1 MTDEYA
7 ITIKNKR
14 IFDFVKNNPDIDL
27 ETLNLLMIDFIEK
40 INTNMNKTL
49 INTINKEILNSVKQL
64 ESKLQYENS
73 KYVENIKTTIE
84 LNSNKETEKIN
95 TLLSK
100 NTQEFS
106 EKLNNFTST
115 SHDKF
120 KDSLNQINS
129 STINELKD
137 HISKNSGSK
146 EFMHTFETK
155 LQDIQKPMYSF
166 FNTQQEQLIKKL
178 AENDCDKSKQ
188 DTVMTQLTD
197 FLNKWKNSSTHK
209 GNYGQNML
217 EGVLNSA
224 YPSAEVVNTSGFK
237 ASGDFILKRE
247 SKPTIMVENKDYK
260 SNVNNEEV
268 KKFVRDVNEQQTHG
282 IFLSQASGIIS
293 KNNYQIDIC
302 EGKILVYLH
311 NVEYNPDIIKS
322 AINIIDNLAYKVEVI
337 ENDEGETIS
346 KEIIDGINSDF
357 QIFLNKK
364 QTALNTAKDI
374 QKRLITQIEELAFPS
389 LADWLDNKGV
399 STTTCTFECDVCKMV
414 FANKRAL
421 ASHKKV
427 HKNVEIKNVVI
438 DTT

>member
-64 ESKLQYENS
+64 ETKLQDANS

-247 SKPTIMVENKDYK
+247 SKPTILVENKDYK

>member
-95 TLLSK
+95 ALLSK

-247 SKPTIMVENKDYK
+247 SKPTILVENKDYK

>member
-64 ESKLQYENS
+64 ESKLQYENN

-95 TLLSK
+95 ALLSK

-247 SKPTIMVENKDYK
+247 SKPTILVENKDYK

>member
-95 TLLSK
+95 ALLSK

-106 EKLNNFTST
+106 EKLNNFSST

-188 DTVMTQLTD
+188 DTVITQLTD

-247 SKPTIMVENKDYK
+247 SKPTILVENKDYK

>member
-1 MTDEYA
+1 MSENYA

-95 TLLSK
+95 ALLSK

>member
-1 MTDEYA
+1 MTNEHN
-7 ITIKNKR
+7 ITINNKR

-64 ESKLQYENS
+64 ETKLQDANS
-73 KYVENIKTTIE
+73 KYVENIKTTIQI
-84 LNSNKETEKIN
+84 NSNKETEKIT

-120 KDSLNQINS
+120 KDSLNQINN

-146 EFMHTFETK
+146 EFIDTFETK

-166 FNTQQEQLIKKL
+166 FNTQQEKLIKKL
-178 AENDCDKSKQ
+178 TENDSDKSKQ
-188 DTVMTQLTD
+188 DDVMSNLKE
-197 FLNKWKNSSTHK
+197 FLNKWTNSSTHK

-217 EGVLNSA
+217 EGVLISA
-224 YPSAEVVNTSGFK
+224 YPSAEIVNTSGTK
-237 ASGDFILKRE
+237 ASGDFMLKRD
-247 SKPTIMVENKDYK
+247 SKPNILVENKDYK
-260 SNVNNEEV
+260 SNVNADEV
-268 KKFVRDVNEQQTHG
+268 KKFVRDINEQQTHG
-282 IFLSQASGIIS
+282 IFLSQASGITS
-293 KNNYQIDIC
+293 KNNYHIDIC
-302 EGKILVYLH
+302 EGKVLVYVH

-322 AINIIDNLAYKVEVI
+322 AVNIIDNLAYKVEVI

-346 KEIIDGINSDF
+346 KEIIDGINYDF

-389 LADWLDNKGV
+389 LAEWLDNKGV

-427 HKNVEIKNVVI
+427 HKNVETKNVVI

>member
-95 TLLSK
+95 ALLSK

-106 EKLNNFTST
+106 EKLNNFTCT

-247 SKPTIMVENKDYK
+247 SKPTILVENKDYK

>member
-64 ESKLQYENS
+64 ESKLQYENN

-95 TLLSK
+95 ALLSK

-106 EKLNNFTST
+106 EKLNNFSST

-188 DTVMTQLTD
+188 DTVITQLTD

-247 SKPTIMVENKDYK
+247 SKPTILVENKDYK

>member
-1 MTDEYA
+1 MSENYA
-7 ITIKNKR
+7 ITINNKR

-95 TLLSK
+95 ALLSK

>member
-247 SKPTIMVENKDYK
+247 SKPTILVENKDYK

>member
-95 TLLSK
+95 ALLSK